1 MNFSHNHLQVVEEEG
16 GELTIEVEEGVL
28 LEVDAVAVLETLV
41 EEVKTQI
48 PVIQVAREPIN
59 QIFSSI
65 TVKSMD
71 IMHMSA
77 GRDNIII
84 IKKGQYQSHSANSL
98 SSLMFMTCIE
108 VMSIVSPVECNIVQE
123 SPFDIRYLYSSCS
136 NHMIANLEFFL
147 VWISVF
153 KKKLHLEQIS
163 KSLSYAK
170 AVKTF

>member
-84 IKKGQYQSHSANSL
+84 
-98 SSLMFMTCIE
+98 
-108 VMSIVSPVECNIVQE
+108 
-123 SPFDIRYLYSSCS
+123 
-136 NHMIANLEFFL
+136 
-147 VWISVF
+147 
-153 KKKLHLEQIS
+153 KKKVNINHTAQTV
-163 KSLSYAK
+163 SL
-170 AVKTF
+170 VLCL

>member
-84 IKKGQYQSHSANSL
+84 
-98 SSLMFMTCIE
+98 
-108 VMSIVSPVECNIVQE
+108 
-123 SPFDIRYLYSSCS
+123 
-136 NHMIANLEFFL
+136 
-147 VWISVF
+147 
-153 KKKLHLEQIS
+153 KKKVNINHTAQTV
-163 KSLSYAK
+163 SLVLCLWRALK
-170 AVKTF
+170 